1 MEFGFYAN
9 AATTHFAVG
18 QESTGNSE
26 DVMLPSLFGAT
37 DWHVVPAKPSGQR
50 QRAQF
55 FGST

>member
-9 AATTHFAVG
+9 AATTDFSVW
-18 QESTGNSE
+18 QESNSE